1 MKAKLKYTAHARIGL
16 FGLVPKIVLIT
27 ILLAGTA
34 RGGFPELP
42 VPLGSAGDFVILA
55 KTGISTVPDSDI
67 TGDMGVSPIDH
78 TAITGFALTPS
89 DALTEFSTSTQVDG
103 KIYAANYEIPT
114 PTKLSVAVSHMEAA
128 YTDAAGRINPN
139 TEEANGGSI
148 AGLTFVPG
156 LHRWST
162 DVNIAGAVTLDAG
175 GDPDAVFIFQ
185 ISGILT
191 MASNQNPGII
201 LAGDAQAKNIFWQV
215 AGGVTI
221 GTDSHFEGIIL
232 SQTAIHLLTRASF
245 NGKLLAQTAVTLDQN
260 VVNDVG
266 APLAEMLVLQI
277 VSEHGEADPEVGLY
291 PHDDGDVLTNSVTAV
306 ETIGS
311 TQYVNIGW
319 SMLGN
324 EPVSGFTNEMTMS
337 ITNNAVLTWLWDTN
351 FFFDAS
357 ASPIA
362 GGEITGDPNGWY
374 AAGTEVEVT
383 AVANSNYTFT
393 GWTGNV
399 GPNPGNATQN
409 VTMSEARTIV
419 ANFVPTDL
427 SCGTPVSRGAI
438 MELDLKAM
446 FSGTDHTYAASSS
459 DADVMSAAITGVDIL
474 RLEALDHGFT
484 VISVT
489 ATDGGGNAELRSFPV
504 TVVDDVAIID
514 NQMMPNEPWNP
525 RFEQRLVL
533 ENTTGLGPDC
543 PAVALR
549 LIFTDLKDGITVEN
563 QTGVTPDDGHPMIE
577 WLTDFANGEI
587 QEASVIYVS
596 TGEFRPDQHPP
607 TVTAKYVL
615 ADAAVA
621 PPSDGAMYID
631 LIRVLDDGRVVLE
644 FISVA
649 GRHYEIDHTPSL
661 MNGDDW
667 VTVPLLL
674 KAGGNRTQWID
685 YGPPVTPPLGDAR
698 VYRVR
703 DVTP

>member
-1 MKAKLKYTAHARIGL
+1 MKINLRHAHHARIGL
-16 FGLVPKIVLIT
+16 LGLVQSMVMIS

-89 DALTEFSTSTQVDG
+89 HALTEFSTSTQVDG
-103 KIYAANYEIPT
+103 NIYAANYQIPT

-128 YTDAAGRINPN
+128 YTEAAGRINPN
-139 TEEANGGSI
+139 TEEENGGSI

-191 MASNQNPGII
+191 MASNQDPGII
-201 LAGDAQAKNIFWQV
+201 LAGNAQAKNIFWQV

-277 VSEHGEADPEVGLY
+277 VSEHGEADPDVGLY
-291 PHDDGDVLTNSVTAV
+291 LHDEGDLLTNSVTAV

-319 SMLGN
+319 TMLGN
-324 EPVSGFTNEMTMS
+324 EPGSGFTNEMTMS

-351 FFFDAS
+351 YFFDAS

-362 GGEITGDPNGWY
+362 GGEITGDPNDWY
-374 AAGTEVEVT
+374 AAGTEVTVT
-383 AVANSNYTFT
+383 AVANSNYFFT

-409 VTMSEARTIV
+409 LTMSEARTIV

-427 SCGTPVSRGAI
+427 PCGTPVSLGAI
-438 MELDLKAM
+438 MELDLEAM
-446 FSGTDHTYAASSS
+446 FSGAGLTYSASSS
-459 DADVMSAAITGVDIL
+459 DADIMSAAIKGADIL
-474 RLEALDHGFT
+474 RLRTRAYGFV

-504 TVVDDVAIID
+504 SVVDNVDIIS

-549 LIFTDLKDGITVEN
+549 LIFTDLKDGIVVEN
-563 QTGVTPDDGHPMIE
+563 QTGVTPNGGHPMIE
-577 WLTDFANGEI
+577 WHTDFPNGATQGVSI
-587 QEASVIYVS
+587 IYVG
-596 TGEFRPDQHPP
+596 TGAFRPDLYPP
-607 TVTAKYVL
+607 TVTAHYVL
-615 ADAAVA
+615 LDGAVA
-621 PPSDGAMYID
+621 PGQDGLIHID

-644 FISVA
+644 FSSVA
-649 GRHYEIDHTPSL
+649 GRTYEVHHAPSV
-661 MNGDDW
+661 MGDW
-667 VTVPLLL
+667 VLVPLLL

-685 YGPPVTPPLGDAR
+685 YGPPATPPLGDSR

-703 DVTP
+703 EVTP